1 MKPALVC
8 TPIVLLLAL
17 LIPVSAQ
24 RRDDTISGAFSR
36 TPYRVGE
43 RLTYNVSFS
52 NIISAAHVELRVA
65 ARGTFFGR
73 DAFQLRGSVRTTGLV
88 NVALFALN
96 NEYITYVDPET
107 GVPFRSQQII
117 REAARSSDTTF
128 EFQPA
133 SGTFDFLSA
142 LYRLRAL
149 PLAEGSTHALTV
161 RGENR
166 EYQVELKV
174 SDRQTIKTNV
184 GSYNSLVTQVRVKN
198 DNGLDNIRVYF
209 SDDERHLPVLI
220 TARHAAGEI
229 RAELAGSDM
238 VAPQPQKTPPGTPG
252 PIAQP
257 INPPRTNGSSS
268 GNNGSLENLPFKIGE
283 QLTYQVYLGN
293 VAQPAATASFQVR
306 GRSRYFENDGLLL
319 AATAQ
324 TTNAIQRLFFAN
336 DRINTYVDPKTLLP
350 YRSEMNL
357 IEGRRRLDQILTLNQ
372 NYGTASNEKGERIEI
387 PVGTHDFIS
396 FFYALRT
403 FNLNPP
409 KRNAISLLVNNEVK
423 TLFISALKRETIRL
437 GEQDIQ
443 AIQLSLT
450 TDDPQS
456 DRYQLRAWVSAD
468 ERRLPLR
475 LTAQTEIGQV
485 RADLAIIPLTSQ

>member
-1 MKPALVC
+1 
-8 TPIVLLLAL
+8 LLLAL
-17 LIPVSAQ
+17 LVPVSAQ
-24 RRDDTISGAFSR
+24 RTEDSISAPLHR
-36 TPYRVGE
+36 TPYQVGE

-52 NIISAAHVELRVA
+52 NIISAAHVELRVV

-73 DAFQLRGSVRTTGLV
+73 DALQLRGSVRTTGLV

-107 GVPFRSQQII
+107 GLPFRTQQII
-117 REAARSSDTTF
+117 RETTRSSDLTNEF
-128 EFQPA
+128 EPA

-149 PLAEGSTHALTV
+149 PLREGSAHAFTV

-166 EYQVELKV
+166 EYQVEFKV
-174 SDRQTIKTNV
+174 SGRRTIKTSV
-184 GSYNSLVTQVRVKN
+184 GSFNSLVTRVRVRN
-198 DNGLDNIRVYF
+198 DHGLDNIRIYF

-220 TARHAAGEI
+220 TLKHAAGEI

-238 VAPQPQKTPPGTPG
+238 IAPRSEKSPPTAG
-252 PIAQP
+252 PVTQP
-257 INPPRTNGSSS
+257 INPPPNSGGPPS
-268 GNNGSLENLPFKIGE
+268 GNSGELENLPFKIGE
-283 QLTYQVYLGN
+283 QLTYQVYLGT
-293 VAQPAATASFQVR
+293 VAQPAATASFHVR
-306 GRSRYFENDGLLL
+306 GRSRYFEHDGLLL
-319 AATAQ
+319 TASAQ

-350 YRSEMNL
+350 YRTEMNL

-372 NYGTASNEKGERIEI
+372 NYGTASTDKGERIEI

-403 FNLNPP
+403 FNLTPP
-409 KRNAISLLVNNEVK
+409 KRNAISLLVNNQTK

-437 GEQDIQ
+437 GERDIP

-450 TDDPQS
+450 TDDPQG

-468 ERRLPLR
+468 ARRLPLR